1 MTLTYKY
8 MSTSAS
14 DVAKLRTM
22 TGAGM
27 MDCKKALDEAEGDM
41 DKAAEL
47 LRKKG
52 IIKAAKR
59 TDKVAAEGT
68 TQIKTEGNIAVVLEV
83 NSETDFVAQNED
95 FKKLVNEFTDAL
107 LANKPQTLEQAMA
120 EKVGNETLQD
130 RLNNL
135 TAKIGEKISLRR
147 FVVVEKDSSDAFGV
161 YSHLG
166 GKISVLIQLKN
177 STNEE
182 LARDIAMHAAAANP
196 KYISR
201 DQVPAEMVDKEKEI
215 YTEQL
220 KQQGK
225 PEAAIAN
232 ILKGKLDKF
241 YSEICLLE
249 QPFIKDETKTI
260 QQLLGAGVTVAGME
274 RFELGEGLTKAG
286 CDFAS
291 EVEAQLQ

>member
-1 MTLTYKY
+1 MTV
-8 MSTSAS
+8 SAS
-14 DVAKLRTM
+14 DVAKLRSM

-41 DKAAEL
+41 EKAGEL

-59 TDKVAAEGT
+59 TDKIAAEGT
-68 TQIKTEGNIAVVLEV
+68 TRVKIDGNDAVVLEI
-83 NSETDFVAQNED
+83 NSETDFVAENAD
-95 FKKLVNEFTDAL
+95 FKNLVTEVVDACLENEPADMEVAL
-107 LANKPQTLEQAMA
+107 AQN
-120 EKVGNETLQD
+120 VGGQVLQE

-135 TAKIGEKISLRR
+135 AATIGEKISFRR
-147 FVVVEKDSSDAFGV
+147 FALVKKDPTDAFGA

-166 GKISVLIQLKN
+166 GKISVLILLKN
-177 STNEE
+177 SADEA
-182 LARDIAMHAAAANP
+182 LAADIAMHAAAANP
-196 KYISR
+196 KYVSR
-201 DQVPAEMVDKEKEI
+201 DEVPGEMVAKEKEI

-225 PEAAIAN
+225 PEAAMEK
-232 ILKGKLDKF
+232 ILVGKLDKF

-249 QPFIKDETKTI
+249 QPFIKDEEKTI
-260 QQLLGAGVTVAGME
+260 QKLLGAGVSIARME
-274 RFELGEGLTKAG
+274 RFELGAG
-286 CDFAS
+286 IEKEEKDFAA